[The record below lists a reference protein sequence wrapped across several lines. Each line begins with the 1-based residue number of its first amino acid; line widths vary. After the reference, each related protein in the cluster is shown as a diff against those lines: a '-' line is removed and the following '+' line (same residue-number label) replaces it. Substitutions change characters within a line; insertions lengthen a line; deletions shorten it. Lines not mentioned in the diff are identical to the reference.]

1 MKKKKKRTATAPPPR
16 KLLQQQNPTT
26 VTEHVLH
33 SPHYDNAYTQRV
45 RRDTTSASGNSL
57 KPNCFTWSNTISESE
72 PKKQNSVFHAC
83 VKGRFS
89 CKIAIGQNSLVNCR
103 AEVPSST
110 LITLWLAPWGLG
122 VGVAEYG
129 GTWALGRVV
138 LPVEGVPKE
147 LSVLSGVLVM
157 VGAASFCNWSG
168 PGGGGNSD
176 SGICKQYL
184 DELTEWYMHCADTH
198 TSFFTSHKNI
208 QLTWSS

>member
-33 SPHYDNAYTQRV
+33 SPHYDNAYTQRA
-45 RRDTTSASGNSL
+45 RRHYQ
-57 KPNCFTWSNTISESE
+57 CQWQFTQT
-72 PKKQNSVFHAC
+72 KLFHMKQYNFTEWAKMQNRVFHVC

-110 LITLWLAPWGLG
+110 LITLWLEPWGLG